1 DPTECHNLAAIP
13 EEAERLSHWRGL
25 LVEELKNRAEGFTD
39 GTRLIPGRSYP
50 TLCQPDAPAD
60 LDKPRH

>member
-25 LVEELKNRAEGFTD
+25 LVEELRNRSEGFTD
-39 GTRLIPGRSYP
+39 RTRLIPGRPYP
-50 TLCQPDAPAD
+50 AVHQSDTSEN
-60 LDKPRH
+60 